1 MIEKLTPELIRKR
14 RIDGFLL
21 IAGEEL
27 DGASRFAEPL
37 PRQASYFLQPTV
49 EKLLRAVLELENFP
63 AGPSH
68 NIMGFAQ
75 LLPSNHDLRDMFLE
89 FDDLSSAST
98 RYRYPN
104 ERGVVRSV
112 DSIQVK
118 SRLSD
123 IQTLDK
129 RVRLFIKT
137 HLK

>member
-37 PRQASYFLQPTV
+37 PRQAV